1 MKTLKIKILIGI
13 PASGKT
19 TWSKDFVRSNDNWT
33 RVSRDDFREML
44 KNSGVVENKV
54 ENIINE
60 LVNST
65 IEQSLLKKMNVIV
78 DNTNLKEK
86 YIQDIIEKFKYSADI
101 DYQVFDIS
109 LDKAIERDKSRADK
123 NVGAHTITKMY
134 KDYKVLLDSFS
145 FQPVSKQTRPHL
157 TPDFNSAKQQAVVFD
172 IDGTLALMG
181 RRGPFDWMQVYKD
194 DLNEIV
200 SEQVKFHKDKGR
212 KIIIVTGRDEVCR
225 DVTKEWLEFHEIE
238 FDEMYMR
245 PKDDYRKDTLI
256 KKEIYQNHIKPNY
269 NLICV
274 YDDRLSVVDMWY
286 DEGIFVFNVNQGNQ
300 IF

>member
-86 YIQDIIEKFKYSADI
+86 YIQDIIEKFKYSAD
-101 DYQVFDIS
+101 
-109 LDKAIERDKSRADK
+109 
-123 NVGAHTITKMY
+123 
-134 KDYKVLLDSFS
+134 
-145 FQPVSKQTRPHL
+145 
-157 TPDFNSAKQQAVVFD
+157 
-172 IDGTLALMG
+172 
-181 RRGPFDWMQVYKD
+181 
-194 DLNEIV
+194 
-200 SEQVKFHKDKGR
+200 
-212 KIIIVTGRDEVCR
+212 
-225 DVTKEWLEFHEIE
+225 
-238 FDEMYMR
+238 
-245 PKDDYRKDTLI
+245 
-256 KKEIYQNHIKPNY
+256 
-269 NLICV
+269 
-274 YDDRLSVVDMWY
+274 LSS
-286 DEGIFVFNVNQGNQ
+286 I
-300 IF
+300 